1 MIRVDALMASIML
14 SRLGLSLTLK
24 TNMDNLALPDLPLAT
39 ICKKQEN

>member
-1 MIRVDALMASIML
+1 MIRVGALMASIML

-24 TNMDNLALPDLPLAT
+24 MKMDNLALPDLPLAT